1 MPRRKLFK
9 ISAKETAIYD
19 VIVSELQKNPELAA
33 DYDMTTIEISVKKKI
48 TPQIQDIDKA
58 IDNLTRYIAINR
70 KYIQTV
76 NGEEIVVKKD
86 IVRMLKISRP
96 TFDKWI
102 KEGFVTPLQSKQIHN
117 LKIYPPDLILEQL
130 QQQKSKKNIK

>member
-9 ISAKETAIYD
+9 ISAKDTTIYD

-33 DYDMTTIEISVKKKI
+33 DYDMTTIEISIKKKI

-58 IDNLTRYIAINR
+58 IDNLTRYIAIN
-70 KYIQTV
+70 KQYIQTV
-76 NGEEIVVKKD
+76 NGEAIVVKKD
-86 IVRMLKISRP
+86 IVKMLKISRP

-102 KEGFVTPLQSKQIHN
+102 KDGYIIPLQSKQIRN
-117 LKIYPPDLILEQL
+117 LKVYPPDLILEQL
-130 QQQKSKKNIK
+130 HQYKSEKNIK